1 MIVPRIDGLPQQVLE
16 PVPGGEDLR
25 QPLLGDD
32 LAVAVERDALVDLD
46 PEVTQTRPAA
56 RQRFEE
62 LRMGRDSCAAPHEL
76 DSRSFIDVHV
86 PTDLPQ
92 ERRGEETRHRAA
104 DDYGAALAVVSP

>member
-1 MIVPRIDGLPQQVLE
+1 MIVPRIDGLPHQALE

-32 LAVAVERDALVDLD
+32 IAVAVERDALVDLD

-62 LRMGRDSCAAPHEL
+62 LRMSGDACAAPHEL
-76 DSRSFIDVHV
+76 DGRALKNVDV

-92 ERRGEETRHRAA
+92 ERRGE
-104 DDYGAALAVVSP
+104 